1 MANKFYQT
9 ITEPVKQING
19 KVYTAET
26 FNLNLKDF
34 LEIYFDKDLY
44 IYELSID
51 TNQIRAIII

>member
-9 ITEPVKQING
+9 INEPVKEING

-34 LEIYFDKDLY
+34 LETYFDKELY
-44 IYELSID
+44 IYEPSILS
-51 TNQIRAIII
+51 NQIRAILI